1 VVTVGDN
8 IAPVADGSSLE
19 TLTAEDFRG
28 AQGTRFRLADG
39 PGNGTPAAVD
49 VELVDVTE
57 HAARP
62 AGTVRTPFSLLFH
75 GPAEPVMPQGMYRLE
90 HEHLDALEL
99 FVVPVEPAGPAGPG
113 RARAVTCYEVVF
125 G

>member
-1 VVTVGDN
+1 VAVVT
-8 IAPVADGSSLE
+8 DGRSLE

-28 AQGTRFRLADG
+28 AQGTRFRLAGG
-39 PGNGTPAAVD
+39 PGNGAPAAVD

-62 AGTVRTPFSLLFH
+62 AGTFRTPFSLLFH
-75 GPAEPVMPQGMYRLE
+75 GPAEPVWPQGTYRLE

-99 FVVPVEPAGPAGPG
+99 FVVPVEPSGAPGAG